1 MQRIIIPSLL
11 SILFLSGCPN
21 GQELMFVEGACL
33 EQFASAGLDE
43 EHEAHAYFE
52 EETQR
57 LFLSSLD
64 VGETVE
70 FGTLSADTLASID
83 PLDIIMDILEGGVV
97 GVGTD
102 VANKVCHKEEIEDDT
117 RFTADFDVISELC
130 TNYCFFDTHGFS
142 TTIDLESGAIS
153 FTGIEP
159 TTID

>member
-1 MQRIIIPSLL
+1 MQRNVIPSLL
-11 SILFLSGCPN
+11 SILVLFGCSD
-21 GQELMFVEGACL
+21 GQELMFVEGVCL
-33 EQFASAGLDE
+33 EQFSSAGLDE

-57 LFLSSLD
+57 LFLSSLE

-70 FGTLSADTLASID
+70 FGTLTVDTLASMD
-83 PLDIIMDILEGGVV
+83 PRDIIMDILEGGVV

-102 VANKVCHKEEIEDDT
+102 VANKVCRKEELEEDT

-130 TNYCFFDTHGFS
+130 TNYCFFESHGFS
-142 TTIDLESGAIS
+142 TTIDLESGVMS